1 MVWIS
6 AISFMC
12 LVALASYLL
21 TRGKVN
27 DSEGYFL
34 AGRSLT
40 GTFIAGSLLL
50 TNISAEQIIGLAG
63 SAYAFN
69 LSSMA
74 WEVVAVVAIIITALV
89 FLPRFLAHGFTTLP
103 EFLGMRFDHRVRMAV
118 VALFLLAYGLVTI
131 PSVLYSGTIAVVETF
146 TNELNGA
153 AAFPLS
159 MVVIAGIGTLYAITG
174 GLRAVAV
181 SDTLNGVGLIAFGFA
196 VPILGLYHLGAES
209 VLEGWR
215 IVTTAQP
222 EKLNAIG
229 SATDPTPFL
238 TLFTGMLFANLSYW
252 GTNQYVIQRSL
263 AAESLAAGQKGVLLA
278 GFFKLLIPSLIMLP
292 GIIAFHLY
300 GPDIGGMDKAYPRL
314 VRDVLP
320 SYLIGLFLAVLLGT
334 VFSSFNSLLQSS
346 ATIITYD
353 IVMPWRGKA
362 LSEHEKIKI
371 GRWAC
376 LAVSLVG
383 LVVAPSLQLA
393 PEGLWQLIRKF
404 SGFYNIPL
412 IAIVLAALFLPRANS
427 KTALGVVMFHIP
439 VYTVITF
446 FWDSGIHFIH
456 WYGILF
462 VLEFGALALFA
473 SSRRHTVSNTSTPVD
488 LTPWRYRWW
497 VVAFLWVCIIGLYL
511 LLSPVG
517 IAA

>member
-6 AISFMC
+6 AVLFMSA
-12 LVALASYLL
+12 VAAASYFL
-21 TRGKVN
+21 TRGKVDN
-27 DSEGYFL
+27 SEGYFL

-89 FLPRFLAHGFTTLP
+89 FLPRYLAHGFTTLP
-103 EFLGMRFDHRVRMAV
+103 EFLGARFDQRVRTAV
-118 VALFLLAYGLVTI
+118 VILFLLAYGLVTI

-146 TNELNGA
+146 TQELSSS
-153 AAFPLS
+153 AAFPVS
-159 MVVIAGIGTLYAITG
+159 MMVIASIGTLYAVTG

-181 SDTLNGVGLIAFGFA
+181 SDTLNGVGLILFGFA
-196 VPILGLYHLGAES
+196 IPILGLQLLGGDSIA
-209 VLEGWR
+209 EGWQ

-229 SATDPTPFL
+229 SSTDPTPFL

-263 AAESLAAGQKGVLLA
+263 AAESLAAGQQGVLLA
-278 GFFKLLIPSLIMLP
+278 GFFKLLIPFFIMLP

-300 GPDIGGMDKAYPRL
+300 GADIGGMDKAYPRL

-320 SYLIGLFLAVLLGT
+320 NYLIGLFLAVLLGT

-353 IVMPWRGKA
+353 IVMPWRGRA
-362 LSEHEKIKI
+362 LSDQAKVNV

-376 LAVSLVG
+376 LAVSVIG
-383 LVVAPSLQLA
+383 LMVAPSLQLA

-412 IAIVLAALFLPRANS
+412 IAIVLAALFLPRASS
-427 KTALGVVMFHIP
+427 KTALAVVLLHIP
-439 VYTVITF
+439 VYTIITF

-462 VLEFGALALFA
+462 VLEFGALAVFTNATPHATPCLD
-473 SSRRHTVSNTSTPVD
+473 SPVD

-497 VVAFLWVCIIGLYL
+497 VVAFLCVCIVGLYL
-511 LLSPVG
+511 LLSPLG